1 MTIKGHGFAWFE
13 TGTEGTRWCLI
24 DETGDPHS
32 YSSLYE
38 LNPGDSLTVYD
49 KEDPT
54 SIIWTGT
61 VKYETNRRRRAHPF
75 NSAYSQQEV
84 FGYWITYGFQED
96 LDPETWARYF
106 FDEYPMQVV
115 QQSSHVVSSQ

>member
-24 DETGDPHS
+24 DETRDPHS

-49 KEDPT
+49 KEE
-54 SIIWTGT
+54 SMIKKILL
-61 VKYETNRRRRAHPF
+61 V
-75 NSAYSQQEV
+75 S
-84 FGYWITYGFQED
+84 FGLGQ
-96 LDPETWARYF
+96 
-106 FDEYPMQVV
+106 
-115 QQSSHVVSSQ
+115 